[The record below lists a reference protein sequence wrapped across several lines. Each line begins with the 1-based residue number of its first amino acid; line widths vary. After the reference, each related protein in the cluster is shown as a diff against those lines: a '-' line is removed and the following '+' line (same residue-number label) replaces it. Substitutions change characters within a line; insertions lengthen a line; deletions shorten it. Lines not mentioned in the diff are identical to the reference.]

1 MNAAPPRPGGL
12 HWVLLTAAAAAIAV
26 ASWPAVRGMAYMWS
40 NSPMYSYGWLVPA
53 ISGWLLWS
61 QRERLAAAPIAPAPG
76 PGLSV
81 LAIWALMMFAGHV
94 GGILLLQQLA
104 IPVAIAGLV
113 LVGAGRAALA
123 ASGAAI
129 AYLLLGVPLWDGFTE
144 PLHLKFQLL
153 SAGLGIRMLHALGIP
168 SYGSGVYIELP
179 TMRIEVARACS
190 GVNYLIAVLALGLP
204 LAYLYLRTWWRRV
217 LLIVM
222 AMAIAA
228 LSNSLRVALICI
240 LVYYDLGA
248 PLHGPA
254 HVLHGLFVSGIG
266 HVALFAG
273 LWLLSRAP
281 AERGAAATAPAMSP
295 AGSPIAQ
302 RSWGLAAVAFAAA
315 ITWTTAASQRWY
327 HPAPVPLA
335 ASLEQ
340 LPSQLGAWNA
350 DPFTDPRPPEW
361 WLSVDHELRRRYQV
375 GSTAVDVFIGYDEAQ
390 AQAREIV
397 SYRAASLHQRASL
410 TDVPVRGGA
419 PLRVNV
425 AREQVRD
432 RTYVTLF
439 WYEID
444 GRIET
449 TPATA
454 KLRTLWNGMRSRRTN
469 GAVICLTAPLQG
481 TNEAETIAALT
492 ALAGELHTALA
503 ACLPHRPPSLAL
515 AGQAAAVLRHRFDA

>member
-1 MNAAPPRPGGL
+1 MTAAPNRPGAL
-12 HWVLLTAAAAAIAV
+12 HWVLLTAAAAAIGV
-26 ASWPAVRGMAYMWS
+26 ASWPALRGMAYMWS

-53 ISGWLLWS
+53 ISVWLLWA
-61 QRERLAAAPIAPAPG
+61 QRDRLAAAPIAPAPAA
-76 PGLSV
+76 GLLV
-81 LAIWALMMFAGHV
+81 LALWALMIFTGHV

-104 IPVAIAGLV
+104 IPIALTGLV
-113 LVGAGRAALA
+113 LIGVGRAALA

-153 SAGLGIRMLHALGIP
+153 SAGLGIKMLHALGIP

-204 LAYLYLRTWWRRV
+204 LAYLYLRSWWRRV

-222 AMAIAA
+222 ALAIAA
-228 LSNSLRVALICI
+228 LSNSLRVAMIAV

-254 HVLHGLFVSGIG
+254 HLLHGLFVSGIG
-266 HVALFAG
+266 HVALFVG

-281 AERGAAATAPAMSP
+281 AERGAVPAAADASP
-295 AGSPIAQ
+295 AAGPVAPPRWGFAVLAIAV
-302 RSWGLAAVAFAAA
+302 SLTWTAAA
-315 ITWTTAASQRWY
+315 AQRWY
-327 HPAPVPLA
+327 HPSPVPLA
-335 ASLEQ
+335 AALER

-350 DPFTDPRPPEW
+350 DPFSNPRPPEW
-361 WLSVDHELRRRYQV
+361 WLDVDHELRRRYQV
-375 GSTAVDVFIGYDEAQ
+375 GDTAVDVFIGYDEAQ
-390 AQAREIV
+390 MQAREIV
-397 SYRAASLHQRASL
+397 SYRAAGLHQRASL
-410 TDVPVRGGA
+410 IEVPVRGGE
-419 PLRVNV
+419 PLRVNL
-425 AREQVRD
+425 AREQISD
-432 RTYVTLF
+432 ETYVTLF

-449 TPATA
+449 TPANA

-469 GAVICLTAPLQG
+469 GAVICLTARLRGPDD
-481 TNEAETIAALT
+481 TATVAALT
-492 ALAGELHTALA
+492 ALAGELHAALA
-503 ACLPHRPPSLAL
+503 TCLPHRPASVAL
-515 AGQAAAVLRHRFDA
+515 AGKAAGALRTRFDA